1 MGVDKIIA
9 KLMSDA
15 EAEAK
20 RILEEAERE
29 AEEIRRRGEEEAK
42 AAREPI
48 LRAAEAE
55 ARRRR
60 RQHLA
65 LAELEARNK
74 VLAAKR
80 EVLDRVFKEAAER
93 LSRLGSQEYRAFL
106 RELLLRAA
114 ETGEEEIVLSP
125 RDAAVFDT
133 NLLEEVNAE
142 LKRAG
147 KAGALRLAQAQ
158 EESLS
163 EVGTGGFLL
172 RGRGYEVNVTFATFL
187 RQAREGL
194 EAEVAR
200 ILFG

>member
-1 MGVDKIIA
+1 MSVDKIVA
-9 KLMSDA
+9 KLIADGEA
-15 EAEAK
+15 EAE
-20 RILEEAERE
+20 RILAEAERE
-29 AEEIRRRGEEEAK
+29 AKEILKRAEEEAQ

-55 ARRRR
+55 AERHR

-65 LAELEARNK
+65 LGALWARNK

-93 LSRLGSQEYRAFL
+93 LGRLSSEEYRAFL
-106 RELLLRAA
+106 RELLIRAA
-114 ETGEEEIVLSP
+114 ESGEEEIVLSP
-125 RDAAVFDT
+125 KDAAVFDT

-147 KAGALRLAQAQ
+147 KAGALKVVQ
-158 EESLS
+158 EQEGRALS
-163 EVGTGGFLL
+163 GGGGFIL
-172 RGRGYEVNVTFATFL
+172 RGRGYEVNATFTTLL

-194 EAEVAR
+194 ETELAR
-200 ILFG
+200 LLFG